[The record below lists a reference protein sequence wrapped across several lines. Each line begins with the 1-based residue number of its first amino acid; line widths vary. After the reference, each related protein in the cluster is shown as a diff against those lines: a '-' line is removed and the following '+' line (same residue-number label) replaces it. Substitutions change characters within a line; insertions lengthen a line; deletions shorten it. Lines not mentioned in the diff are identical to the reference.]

1 MMNDHSQTDEEQ
13 IHSNYKD
20 TLIGENDNVH
30 DDSKTDFNK
39 KSIDDDC
46 DRDVQLEDTNVEINN
61 VNDDNTGM
69 RSEGE
74 DEIMEENEVS
84 MEQDYLSTIERPK
97 NYPLKLEGVPET
109 KNLDKQSKFRQ

>member
-1 MMNDHSQTDEEQ
+1 MINDHSQTDED
-13 IHSNYKD
+13 KV
-20 TLIGENDNVH
+20 TLIDENDEIH

-74 DEIMEENEVS
+74 DEIMEENENSNLSQNVRDS
-84 MEQDYLSTIERPK
+84 DDHQDLNSG
-97 NYPLKLEGVPET
+97 NY
-109 KNLDKQSKFRQ
+109 